1 MLIVAAIGRRRAW
14 QPEPLGVVFC
24 LVFLAIG
31 VRAAV
36 RAWTGSVAVA
46 TPALVGVDW
55 LAAAAAGAFLSLHA
69 RDGGFIDK
77 AGGGRHYPEKGREA
91 RGPPPGNAEPRGPR
105 GVKAGFPAMG

>member
-46 TPALVGVDW
+46 TPALVVVDW
-55 LAAAAAGAFLSLHA
+55 LAAAAAAAVLSLPA
-69 RDGGFIDK
+69 RYGGVIGQGVVGRGDG
-77 AGGGRHYPEKGREA
+77 
-91 RGPPPGNAEPRGPR
+91 AEGR
-105 GVKAGFPAMG
+105 GVRARAPAQA

>member
-46 TPALVGVDW
+46 TPALVVVDW
-55 LAAAAAGAFLSLHA
+55 LAAAAAVAFLSLHA
-69 RDGGFIDK
+69 RYGVVIHNAEMVRGHTQKD
-77 AGGGRHYPEKGREA
+77 PEA
-91 RGPPPGNAEPRGPR
+91 RALAPGH
-105 GVKAGFPAMG
+105 AGLPG